1 MLNQLYERDAFKLDT
16 ESNLTVLI
24 IDPGHEGR
32 YGMKQALQALPS
44 VRTVGSRS
52 THHFVIDTLG
62 ENSIDVMVFDEA
74 TGMENIIDAV
84 REVRS
89 HPNGEDIGFVVAARE
104 FGPETVRR
112 FSQVGILGFL
122 QKPHDETS
130 LRKAVGQSLGE
141 TNLATKVVMASM
153 RDARFFST
161 FTNRELLRLLNIC
174 ETRDFEPEEVIFK
187 EGEPGDTMYIVLSGQ
202 ISIRKQFP
210 GEVKELTVINPGES
224 FGEMA
229 ILDNDPRSADAV
241 AAWDATVFEI
251 NHTTLQ
257 EDDSVLALK
266 LSRQIAV
273 MLARKIRAFNYR

>member
-1 MLNQLYERDAFKLDT
+1 MLNQLYEGDAFKLDT

-24 IDPGHEGR
+24 VDPGHKGR
-32 YGMKQALQALPS
+32 HAMKEALQALSS
-44 VRTVGSRS
+44 VKAVGSRT
-52 THHFVIDTLG
+52 THHFVIDTLS
-62 ENSIDVMVFDEA
+62 ENSIDVVVFDEA
-74 TGMENIIDAV
+74 TGVDNIIDGV

-89 HPNGEDIGFVVAARE
+89 HPNGEDIGFVVAAKE
-104 FGPETVRR
+104 FGPETIRR

-122 QKPHDETS
+122 QKPYDETS
-130 LRKAVGQSLGE
+130 LHNALGQSLGE
-141 TNLATKVVMASM
+141 TSLATKVVLASM
-153 RDARFFST
+153 RDARFFSS

-174 ETRDFEPEEVIFK
+174 ETRNFEPEEVIFK

-210 GEVKELTVINPGES
+210 DGVKELTVINPGES

-251 NHTTLQ
+251 DNATLQ